1 MLETLVREAKHP
13 MTVKQLTEELL
24 RRKFPTTSKNLAGI
38 VQTRVGELVKKGIFR
53 RSKDRSG
60 VVAATAAAN
69 GSKVVS
75 SPAVRKPG
83 KSATKTKARSA
94 SAAKPSRKQPP
105 LRVVLTELL
114 RKSKRPLSGSE
125 LAEQAQKAGYR
136 SASVDFANVVW
147 VMLKK
152 MENVAHL
159 PGKGYRL
166 KKS

>member
-53 RSKDRSG
+53 RPKDRAG
-60 VVAATAAAN
+60 VVPATAATN
-69 GSKVVS
+69 GSKAAS
-75 SPAVRKPG
+75 SPAARKPV
-83 KSATKTKARSA
+83 KSVSKTKAPTA
-94 SAAKPSRKQPP
+94 SAAKPNPKQPP
-105 LRVVLTELL
+105 LREVLTELL

-125 LAEQAQKAGYR
+125 LAKQAQKAGYR